1 MCEMIGQFGIR
12 YKPPSYYDIRDKH
25 LKKIVEATHNIL
37 EEHKVTWKNI
47 WCTIMSRKSK
57 TQLVRAFD

>member
-25 LKKIVEATHNIL
+25 LKKIVEANIL
-37 EEHKVTWKNI
+37 KEHRVAWKKI
-47 WCTIMSRKSK
+47 
-57 TQLVRAFD
+57 

>member
-25 LKKIVEATHNIL
+25 FKKIVEATHNIL
-37 EEHKVTWKNI
+37 EEHKVAWKNI
-47 WCTIMSRKSK
+47 
-57 TQLVRAFD
+57 